1 MAMTAM
7 LTGELDNY
15 VDSLITCVAPLD
27 GTRSPG
33 LTEFI
38 NSLPERYRSLE
49 YAKKILDNG
58 NAVID
63 GKLMGWV
70 FKLKNME
77 KEAPAAIMMSDLK
90 MIQGRPSDSK
100 PVPRIAAAINRWICG
115 DRIDLPLEICKMSF
129 ASYTIPVDSDGN
141 MPFELFG
148 RKLNIRHLENKGIN
162 FQICYAEKDDLVEKM
177 SAIAPLDF
185 INAEVAV
192 FPKGHGAIAT
202 SWSKPDSPCPLD
214 GEFNGFRG
222 PVKFHLDMEEKLDS
236 LISRNA
242 A

>member
-1 MAMTAM
+1 M
-7 LTGELDNY
+7 
-15 VDSLITCVAPLD
+15 
-27 GTRSPG
+27 
-33 LTEFI
+33 TEFSRTI
-38 NSLPERYRSLE
+38 TTAEISKLNSAIQPNTGTFT
-49 YAKKILDNG
+49 A
-58 NAVID
+58 AVI
-63 GKLMGWV
+63 
-70 FKLKNME
+70 
-77 KEAPAAIMMSDLK
+77 
-90 MIQGRPSDSK
+90 
-100 PVPRIAAAINRWICG
+100 
-115 DRIDLPLEICKMSF
+115 
-129 ASYTIPVDSDGN
+129 
-141 MPFELFG
+141 
-148 RKLNIRHLENKGIN
+148 
-162 FQICYAEKDDLVEKM
+162 EKM